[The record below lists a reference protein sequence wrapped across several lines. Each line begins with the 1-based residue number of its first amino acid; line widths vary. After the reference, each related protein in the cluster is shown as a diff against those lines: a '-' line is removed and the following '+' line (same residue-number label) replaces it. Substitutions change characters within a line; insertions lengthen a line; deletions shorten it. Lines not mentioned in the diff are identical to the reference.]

1 MDKTQF
7 GAGGIHV
14 DLGAQAEAGSH
25 TETSPDIFRI
35 PNDRFGQILTLS
47 DLALSNITLDQFP
60 VVKAWRQKLFSPEG
74 LPEICDELPRLLT
87 EFLRRP
93 ESEKLPPY
101 TRRAK
106 ALHHVFTHKTPLV
119 RKTDLLPGQTTTSF
133 VGPVVYVDTIGYC
146 IWPEL
151 KSVATR
157 AQNPFKIRPEV
168 AERLNK
174 EIFPYWLES
183 RPVQEVA
190 RYRDYDTD
198 LYANDGRDTVD
209 GGRYRNAPSIDPPL
223 KKRAGQTPKCQELME
238 RVAFYLSDKAT
249 CVSHTVPDFERLLT
263 YGLDQLRARMND
275 DLAQLPDDKTQEK
288 TFLNGVLTVFE
299 GMKIYAA
306 HLAEAAE
313 EAGNA
318 ELAAI
323 CKKIPAKPAETLHEA
338 LCSIWIAY
346 HLLLQENT
354 NFGLSIGRLDQ
365 LLNGYYLRDWEQR
378 NSMEEKESYTARA
391 VELLCHFFLRCS
403 DHVPLSTEG
412 SETLFAGSGSNQA
425 LTVGGTRYKNGKIVD
440 AVNDMSYIILKAT
453 ELLSIRDPNV
463 HARYH
468 KSVHHRDAVGNPLP
482 PGTYDPYLKR
492 ITQVNMLTRATP
504 ALHGD
509 APVVHA
515 MAQYYAAHDGIGQEE
530 ALADAHDYASIGC
543 IEQNAAGKHYGNT
556 GSTLFV
562 LPAVLELALYGGK
575 HRSDGIDRDAPNLFY
590 NETAHTSTPLTGMKN
605 MDEFIAAFRFQL
617 DEMARHAVQCNNYLG
632 RAMEDVRPSPL
643 LSGLFTGPTNT
654 PDAPKSRAAKFR
666 DVAAGGAKYNS
677 AGIAIIGLADI
688 IDSFCVI
695 DSLVFGGKIKAAELL
710 AALEADFEDKEKE
723 ADTGEKQPF
732 WIRLIDFL
740 RGLFSRQK
748 IVGTLPK
755 LSAERLRKIVK
766 SIHLAP
772 KYGAGVDQTPGGI
785 YNNAMALRYTHLLTG
800 MIQQVFY
807 QYRTH
812 RGGRYLPGYWSMT
825 NHAGF
830 GMLTKAM
837 PNGRKA
843 RMPFAS
849 GITPCPGI
857 VKRNG
862 EPVMILD
869 HILSVA
875 EVDGDT
881 VQNGYTYNL
890 SLTTRD
896 ATHFQEDTALFSKYM
911 KTFLDNDGVLVQ
923 LCVSSIEELSAAH
936 EAATAASSAGSGE
949 KEAAALAPYKD
960 LMIRVA
966 GYSAYFV
973 SLSPQM
979 RQEIID
985 RSNFALDSGV
995 EQHTLTAI

>member
-1 MDKTQF
+1 MMDQQSHSS
-7 GAGGIHV
+7 GGIHV
-14 DLGAQAEAGSH
+14 D
-25 TETSPDIFRI
+25 
-35 PNDRFGQILTLS
+35 FGKQVEDVLRDARAFSVFPIQNHNIHQVKTLS
-47 DLALSNITLDQFP
+47 DLALSHIKLDQFP
-60 VVKAWRQKLFSPEG
+60 VVKAWRDRLFMPEG
-74 LPEICDELPRLLT
+74 TPEICDELPRLLT
-87 EFLRRP
+87 EFMQRP
-93 ESEKLPPY
+93 ETEKLTPY

-106 ALHHVFTHKTPLV
+106 ALHYVFSNKTPLV
-119 RKTDLLPGQTTTSF
+119 GANDLLPGQTTTSF

-151 KSVATR
+151 RSVSRR
-157 AQNPFKIRPEV
+157 AQNPFNIRPEV

-174 EIFPYWLES
+174 EIFPYWLDHH
-183 RPVQEVA
+183 PVQEAA
-190 RYRDYDTD
+190 RYNDYDTD
-198 LYANDGRDTVD
+198 AYVNDGRDTVN
-209 GGRYRNAPSIDPPL
+209 GGRLGEGLSIDPPL
-223 KKRAGQTPKCQELME
+223 RKKAGQTPKCQELME

-263 YGLDQLRARMND
+263 HGMDQLIARINY
-275 DLAQLPDDKTQEK
+275 DLSTLLPEKAQEIE
-288 TFLNGVLTVFE
+288 FLNGVKTVFE
-299 GMKIYAA
+299 GAKIYAA
-306 HLAEAAE
+306 HLSEAAE
-313 EAGNA
+313 KAGNTA
-318 ELAAI
+318 LAAI
-323 CKKIPAKPAETLHEA
+323 CRKVPARPAETLHEA
-338 LCSIWIAY
+338 LTSIWICY

-365 LLNGYYLRDWEQR
+365 LLNRFYLGDWEKLSSDEAR
-378 NSMEEKESYTARA
+378 AAYTGRA
-391 VELLCHFFLRCS
+391 VELVCHFFLRCS

-425 LTVGGTRYKNGKIVD
+425 LTVGGTKYENGQVLD
-440 AVNDMSYIILKAT
+440 AVNDMTYVVLKAT

-468 KSVHHRDAVGNPLP
+468 KAVHHRDAAGNPLP
-482 PGTYDPYLKR
+482 EGEYDPYLKR
-492 ITQVNMLTRATP
+492 ISQVNILTRATP

-509 APVVHA
+509 VPVIHS
-515 MAQYYAAHDGIGQEE
+515 MAQYYAAHAEVGEEE
-530 ALADAHDYASIGC
+530 ALADAYDYASIGC

-562 LPAVLELALYGGK
+562 LPAVLELALFGGK
-575 HRSDGIDRDAPNLFY
+575 HRSEGIGKDAPNLFY
-590 NETAHTSTPLTGMKN
+590 DETAYTSKPLTQMKN

-632 RAMEDVRPSPL
+632 RAMETVRPSPL
-643 LSGLFTGPTNT
+643 LSGLFTGPTNA
-654 PDAPKSRAAKFR
+654 PDSKDAKFR

-677 AGIAIIGLADI
+677 AGVAIIGLADI

-695 DSLVFGGKIKAAELL
+695 DQLVFGGKIKAAELL
-710 AALEADFEDKEKE
+710 SALQADFDPDGAPDESP
-723 ADTGEKQPF
+723 QPF
-732 WIRLIDFL
+732 WMRLIRFL
-740 RGLFSRQK
+740 QSLFRREK
-748 IVGTLPK
+748 EVGALPK
-755 LSAERLRKIVK
+755 LTPERLRDIVEKIR
-766 SIHLAP
+766 LAP
-772 KYGAGVDQTPGGI
+772 KYGAGVDQSPGGTFE
-785 YNNAMALRYTHLLTG
+785 NTLAVRYTHLITE
-800 MIQQVFY
+800 MIQDVFY

-830 GMLTKAM
+830 GMLTKAT
-837 PNGRKA
+837 PNGRRA

-896 ATHFQEDTALFSKYM
+896 PGHFPEDTALFSKYM
-911 KTFLDNDGVLVQ
+911 KAFLDHDGVLVQ
-923 LCVSSIEELSAAH
+923 LCVSSIQDLTAAH
-936 EAATAASSAGSGE
+936 AAATAAGQSGAGE
-949 KEAAALAPYKD
+949 AEAAALAPYKD

-995 EQHTLTAI
+995 EQHTLAAI